1 MSASNIHIVN
11 DNADA
16 IIAPVDNKKPRKQSL
31 PAKFAKF
38 IQFAFYL
45 CNHINSTNPG
55 AIDKD
60 AFLQSIQLFAAVD
73 DQQSFVQGFFDNA
86 KGVNADIRS
95 LLTAR
100 TRAAAKAAKDALKT
114 PKIKKTK
121 TNTTTTTDATTD
133 ATDAT
138 TDATK
143 PAKKSKKSK
152 KTPVVND
159 FVNDIVQ
166 LALGNDSSLDEAP
179 LDHDIAHTA
188 NPPDNVVLE
197 IIQNEPEPEP
207 QPTTTTN
214 ATTNA
219 MPAMIG
225 GGGGGGGGEPVSLT
239 DTKTKTKQ
247 PKEKVVK
254 EPKEKLVKE
263 KLVKE
268 KIVKEPKEKQPKQ
281 PKEKL
286 VKETKEKQPKQ
297 KKDKTPTPVLSD
309 NDDDE
314 AELEVEPF
322 SLNGVE
328 YLLDDRNNNLYDAI
342 SHSCIGTLSLDR
354 LSIL

>member
-16 IIAPVDNKKPRKQSL
+16 IIAPIDNTKPRKQTL

-45 CNHINSTNPG
+45 CNHINSANPG

-60 AFLQSIQLFAAVD
+60 AFFQSIQLFADV
-73 DQQSFVQGFFDNA
+73 DQQQTFVQGFFDNA

-121 TNTTTTTDATTD
+121 NITTTTTTTTTDATTN
-133 ATDAT
+133 A

-143 PAKKSKKSK
+143 PAKKTKKSK

-166 LALGNDSSLDEAP
+166 LALGNDSSEVTTT
-179 LDHDIAHTA
+179 IATTNA
-188 NPPDNVVLE
+188 PDNVVLE
-197 IIQNEPEPEP
+197 IIHNEPEPLPEHD
-207 QPTTTTN
+207 TTN
-214 ATTNA
+214 A
-219 MPAMIG
+219 PPMIG

-239 DTKTKTKQ
+239 DTKTDAKTKTKQ

-254 EPKEKLVKE
+254 EPKEKV
-263 KLVKE
+263 VKE
-268 KIVKEPKEKQPKQ
+268 KIVKETKEKQPKE
-281 PKEKL
+281 PKPIKEKL

-309 NDDDE
+309 NDDDD

-328 YLLDDRNNNLYDAI
+328 YLLDDRNNNLYHAI
-342 SHSCIGTLSLDR
+342 SHSLIGTLSQDR
-354 LSIL
+354 LSIF

>member
-1 MSASNIHIVN
+1 MSASNIQIVN

-16 IIAPVDNKKPRKQSL
+16 IIAPIDNTKPRKQTL

-45 CNHINSTNPG
+45 CNHINSANPG

-60 AFLQSIQLFAAVD
+60 AFFQSIQLFADVD
-73 DQQSFVQGFFDNA
+73 QQQSFVQGFFDNA

-121 TNTTTTTDATTD
+121 TNTNTNTTTDAT
-133 ATDAT
+133 A
-138 TDATK
+138 
-143 PAKKSKKSK
+143 PAKKTKKSK

-166 LALGNDSSLDEAP
+166 LALGNNSSEVTTT
-179 LDHDIAHTA
+179 IATTNA
-188 NPPDNVVLE
+188 PDNVVIE
-197 IIQNEPEPEP
+197 IIHNEHEPLPEHD
-207 QPTTTTN
+207 TTN

-219 MPAMIG
+219 PPMI
-225 GGGGGGGGEPVSLT
+225 GGGGGGGGEPVSQT
-239 DTKTKTKQ
+239 KTKTKTKQ
-247 PKEKVVK
+247 PKETKENVVK
-254 EPKEKLVKE
+254 ET
-263 KLVKE
+263 
-268 KIVKEPKEKQPKQ
+268 KQPKQ
-281 PKEKL
+281 PKEPKPIKEKV
-286 VKETKEKQPKQ
+286 VKETKQPKQ

-309 NDDDE
+309 NDDEND

-328 YLLDDRNNNLYDAI
+328 YLLDDRNNNLYHAI
-342 SHSCIGTLSLDR
+342 SHSLIGTLSLDR
-354 LSIL
+354 LSIF